1 MEKLVMREV
10 HMTKHMGSFQLRWR
24 IRHTCL
30 SMHIAK
36 SLINWIIKKIYMY
49 TVQGKEK
56 GEEITG
62 S

>member
-1 MEKLVMREV
+1 MREV

-36 SLINWIIKKIYMY
+36 SLINWIIKNIYMY